1 MIRTRQELEAQELLF
16 LAPYAQK
23 SANSEGRRYPEPK
36 HPHRTDY
43 QRDRARVIH
52 SRAFRRLEYK
62 TQVFLNGTGDHLR
75 TRLTHTFEVA
85 NITRTVARALGL
97 NEDLAEAIALAH
109 DLGHPPFGHTGE
121 ETLDALMRGHGGF
134 DHNEQSLRIVDL
146 VETRYPKFPGLNLS
160 HEVREGLQKHA
171 RFYESPKSGGKR
183 TEHPSLEAQVA
194 NLADEI
200 TYYSHDI
207 DDGLDFRLLDP
218 AQLAELQAWQ
228 ETQEDVRRNF
238 PRLKG
243 AEFRAYVIR
252 CLIDRQVADVI
263 RTSSARID
271 EAGVRSADE
280 VRMHSKPLIAYSAS
294 LRRANLQLRKFL
306 YKNLYYHPRVAGAN
320 KAACEMLGDVFS
332 AYLKKPEL
340 LGEATA
346 RRVEEGGVHR
356 TVCDYVSGMTDRYL
370 LDEHARLFKGKSK
383 PAAKTG
389 RKPARGAGT
398 PRSRRR
404 QEAG

>member
-1 MIRTRQELEAQELLF
+1 VIRTREELEAQERTV
-16 LAPYAQK
+16 LAGYAQK
-23 SANSEGRRYPEPK
+23 SGDSGGRLHPEPR

-43 QRDRARVIH
+43 QRDRARIIH

-85 NITRTVARALGL
+85 NITRTIARALGL

-121 ETLDALMRGHGGF
+121 ETLDALMRKHGGF
-134 DHNEQSLRIVDL
+134 DHNAQSLRIVDA
-146 VETRYPKFPGLNLS
+146 VEMRYPKFPGLNLS

-171 RFYESPKSGGKR
+171 RFYESPKPGGKR
-183 TEHPSLEAQVA
+183 TAQPSLEAQVA

-200 TYYSHDI
+200 TYYSHDL
-207 DDGLDFRLLDP
+207 DDGLDFGLLEP
-218 AQLAELQAWQ
+218 RQLAELEAWH
-228 ETQEDVRRNF
+228 ETEAQVRRDF
-238 PRLKG
+238 PQLEG
-243 AEFRAYVIR
+243 AELRAYVIR
-252 CLIDRQVADVI
+252 CVIDRQVADVI

-271 EAGVRSADE
+271 AAGVRSADD
-280 VRMHSKPLIAYSAS
+280 VRAQRKPLIAYSDA
-294 LRRANLQLRKFL
+294 LRRANQQLRKFL
-306 YKNLYYHPRVAGAN
+306 YKNLYYHPSVAGAN
-320 KAACEMLGDVFS
+320 KAACEMLGDVFA

-346 RRVEEGGVHR
+346 RRVDETGLHR

-370 LDEHARLFKGKSK
+370 LDEHARLSK
-383 PAAKTG
+383 TARKRPAKTVR
-389 RKPARGAGT
+389 RKK
-398 PRSRRR
+398 
-404 QEAG
+404 